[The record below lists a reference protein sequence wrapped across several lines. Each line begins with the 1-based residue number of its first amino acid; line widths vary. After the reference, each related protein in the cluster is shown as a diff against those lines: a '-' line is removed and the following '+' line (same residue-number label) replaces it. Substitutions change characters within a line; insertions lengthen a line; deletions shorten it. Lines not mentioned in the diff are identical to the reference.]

1 MLGQDTY
8 RPRLR
13 ASRSARDAPLPTI
26 SALVT
31 ATVQPAARRGLA
43 PHFQRVRD
51 SKLVRQNLILF
62 LGGFAAGVGGF
73 AYHAIAGRWLGPR
86 LYGEVAALFGL
97 YTVGTTANLILVLVL
112 ARYAADLQAAGRT
125 GAIRHVVWRTSR
137 LLATPA
143 IAVVLLAAA
152 LSVSIAAFEHFES
165 PVPVIWLGLAIAM
178 YCYTAI
184 PRGILQGTQRFPALS
199 ANLSLEVVVRTAM
212 LAVLLAAGLAVT
224 GSMMAVL
231 AGGTFAYALGWY
243 ALRDLSAVDRDV
255 VRMRTMAPFALT
267 AAAGTLGI
275 ILLYSLDLV
284 LAAHYLDKQ
293 SAGIYGS
300 LNKIE
305 VIIYYGTLSVSQVL
319 FPRVVEAIATR
330 RHPARLLMLSAG
342 LMAMLGL
349 GAIAIFGITKGLI
362 AALLFG
368 SQFSAA
374 QPYVL
379 AVGFIGLGLSL
390 DNLLIQFLMAVHDRV
405 FIPILGAA
413 CVLLVGL
420 IGLMHGGLTE
430 IVTDVTVT
438 IFALLLVLAAR
449 CALLFPSL
457 SPETDTA
464 A

>member
-1 MLGQDTY
+1 M
-8 RPRLR
+8 
-13 ASRSARDAPLPTI
+13 
-26 SALVT
+26 T
-31 ATVQPAARRGLA
+31 ATVQSAARRGLA

-73 AYHAIAGRWLGPR
+73 AYHAIAGRALGPR

-112 ARYAADLQAAGRT
+112 ARYAADLKAAGRM

-143 IAVVLLAAA
+143 IIVVLLAAA
-152 LSVSIAAFEHFES
+152 LSVPIAAFEHFDS

-199 ANLSLEVVVRTAM
+199 ANLSLEVAVRTTM
-212 LAVLLAAGLAVT
+212 LVVLLAAGLAVT

-231 AGGTFAYALGWY
+231 AGGTFAYALGSY
-243 ALRDLSAVDRDV
+243 ALRDLFAVDRDV
-255 VRMRTMAPFALT
+255 VRMRTMASFAVT

-305 VIIYYGTLSVSQVL
+305 VIIFYGTLSVSQVL

-330 RHPARLLMLSAG
+330 RHPARLLLLSAG
-342 LMAMLGL
+342 LISVLGL
-349 GAIAIFGITKGLI
+349 GAIVVFGITRGLV

-368 SQFSAA
+368 PQFSAA

-379 AVGFIGLGLSL
+379 AVSFIGLGLSL
-390 DNLLIQFLMAVHDRV
+390 DNLLVQFLMAVHDRV
-405 FIPILGAA
+405 FVPILAGA
-413 CVLLVGL
+413 CLLLVGL
-420 IGLMHGGLTE
+420 IGVHHGGLTD
-430 IVTDVTVT
+430 IIAAVMIT
-438 IFALLLVLAAR
+438 IYALLLILAGR
-449 CALLFPSL
+449 CAFLLPQL
-457 SPETDTA
+457 RPEMLHEA